1 MVSEP
6 APVPEKKLAMI
17 PAAVPAL
24 PARAPKAVTAPAVPA
39 VARTVEA
46 PKAVIAH
53 PVMASA
59 PAPEKK
65 QLAANSRVATT
76 AQPSPVIVASAAPK
90 QNEHS
95 SQRSIPVAPVAHE
108 PAKSLFAVIASMPAR
123 FFWPQPK
130 QAVPAVMT
138 AAKMQPAKAVAA
150 KTGAIK
156 PAPAMVADATTAA
169 SPIPATNWQPE
180 KKVLTIGQ
188 PVRLLNASGKASGTG
203 TVLHRLATLG
213 WTMRASDARAQPA
226 SVLFYSAQNLA
237 AAKAL
242 QRTLPF
248 PVRLTVDKADGS
260 GMRLVIGRAYLSWKP
275 RNPRIAALWQKG
287 AVIASLQKPAIK
299 GVR

>member
-1 MVSEP
+1 
-6 APVPEKKLAMI
+6 
-17 PAAVPAL
+17 
-24 PARAPKAVTAPAVPA
+24 
-39 VARTVEA
+39 
-46 PKAVIAH
+46 
-53 PVMASA
+53 
-59 PAPEKK
+59 
-65 QLAANSRVATT
+65 
-76 AQPSPVIVASAAPK
+76 
-90 QNEHS
+90 
-95 SQRSIPVAPVAHE
+95 
-108 PAKSLFAVIASMPAR
+108 
-123 FFWPQPK
+123 
-130 QAVPAVMT
+130 
-138 AAKMQPAKAVAA
+138 
-150 KTGAIK
+150 
-156 PAPAMVADATTAA
+156 MVADATTAA

-203 TVLHRLATLG
+203 TVLRRLATLG
-213 WTMRASDARAQPA
+213 WTMRASEARAQPA

-260 GMRLVIGRAYLSWKP
+260 GMRLVIGRDYLSWKP